1 METYLL
7 DANVVLRFLRR
18 DQPVMA
24 AAAEALFARAERGE
38 VRLVLDSLILAE
50 VVFVLQSYY
59 KVGRETIADAL
70 LDMINSGGGVET
82 DRPALLNDALER
94 YRRHPQVDFGDAMLG
109 ALAAEQNIPV
119 ASFDHDLDRFKD
131 IVRFE
136 PSTSKLSEK

>member
-1 METYLL
+1 MEKYLL

-24 AAAEALFARAERGE
+24 AADALFARAERGE

-59 KVGRETIADAL
+59 KVGREAIADTL
-70 LDMINSGGGVET
+70 LDLINSGGGVET
-82 DRPALLNDALER
+82 NRPALLNEALER

-109 ALAAEQNIPV
+109 ALAAAQNIPV
-119 ASFDHDLDRFKD
+119 ASFDRDLDRFSD
-131 IVRFE
+131 VTRFE
-136 PSTSKLSEK
+136 PPTPVV